1 MSSKGPRFARQM
13 SIASMYAAALCP
25 PGSLIE
31 ILQRC
36 IKSPEVQMLEDV
48 PHPLDVERLQVA
60 GTVGVR
66 DQSLL
71 NLRVIRLPQRQ
82 PRVEA
87 AAH

>member
-1 MSSKGPRFARQM
+1 
-13 SIASMYAAALCP
+13 MYAAALCPP

-36 IKSPEVQMLEDV
+36 IKSPEVRMLEDV

-60 GTVGVR
+60 GAVGVR

-71 NLRVIRLPQRQ
+71 NLRVVRLPQRQ
-82 PRVEA
+82 PQVEA
-87 AAH
+87 ASH